1 MAGCVVVTL
10 MLAKGAFR
18 KLAFYE
24 EVAVCREAG
33 PGGGVGAGHMI
44 FAGDS
49 LLSGWMVKHVF
60 VFLHENILQGQ
71 CECIVLEEMLI
82 IFPH

>member
-1 MAGCVVVTL
+1 
-10 MLAKGAFR
+10 
-18 KLAFYE
+18 
-24 EVAVCREAG
+24 
-33 PGGGVGAGHMI
+33 MI
-44 FAGDS
+44 FAGVS
-49 LLSGWMVKHVF
+49 LLSGWMVRHVF